1 MFVFSRWGCSSR
13 EREKGIDSPRPGS
26 EEQACTQP
34 RGDRVWALNRTPD
47 TLKGGG
53 RVRLAS

>member
-1 MFVFSRWGCSSR
+1 MYFPGGDAPA

-26 EEQACTQP
+26 EEQACTRP
-34 RGDRVWALNRTPD
+34 RGDRVWALNGTPD